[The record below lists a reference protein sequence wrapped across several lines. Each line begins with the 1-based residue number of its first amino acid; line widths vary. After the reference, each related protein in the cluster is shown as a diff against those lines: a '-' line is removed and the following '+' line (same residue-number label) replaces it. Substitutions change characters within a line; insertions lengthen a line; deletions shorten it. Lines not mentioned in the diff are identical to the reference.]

1 MSTPPISMAGVMRTF
16 GVHTVFKDLDFTL
29 PAGSVVGLL
38 GRNGSGKTTLLRCA
52 LGLLK
57 LDAGRI
63 DTLGEDPWRLSAKA
77 KARIGYVPQTVS
89 LYGWMRVRHLIQY
102 HSAFYPHWNQ
112 ALVDR
117 LVRMWELPMNQ
128 RVKGMSVGQLQQLA
142 IVLAMGHEPE
152 LLILDEPVAALDP
165 AARRGFLQAIIDILD
180 QPGHTVLFSTHI
192 TADVERVCDR
202 VALLKDGR
210 IELHEELDT
219 LKDRIKRLVI
229 TGGALP
235 EPFDVPGL
243 LRIRRHANH
252 ADLTIDLKDPSI
264 LPMLRQRWEV
274 NVEVVDLNL
283 EDIFLELHDA

>member
-1 MSTPPISMAGVMRTF
+1 MSSAPLSVVGVTRSY
-16 GVHTVFKDLDFTL
+16 GRHQVLKDLNFTL

-63 DTLGEDPWRLSAKA
+63 ETLGEDAWRLSAQA
-77 KARIGYVPQTVS
+77 KARIGYVPQTNH
-89 LYGWMRVRHLIQY
+89 LYGWMRIEHLIRY
-102 HSAFYPHWNQ
+102 HAAFYPHWNWSL
-112 ALVDR
+112 ADR
-117 LVRMWELPMNQ
+117 LVRMWQLPMDQ
-128 RVKGMSVGQLQQLA
+128 RVKKLSVGQLQQLA

-165 AARRGFLQAIIDILD
+165 TARRGFLQTIIEIVD
-180 QPGHTVLFSTHI
+180 QPTRSVLFSTHI

-202 VALLKDGR
+202 VAVLKDGR

-219 LKDRIKRLVI
+219 LKDRIKRLVV
-229 TGGALP
+229 TGGTLP
-235 EPFDVPGL
+235 DPLTLPGVIQCRRQSNHTDLIVDLGHDSL
-243 LRIRRHANH
+243 LA
-252 ADLTIDLKDPSI
+252 T
-264 LPMLRQRWEV
+264 LRKRWSV